1 MMKKRSGFSLGECT
15 ILVVVVGLL
24 ITILMPM
31 LGASRMR
38 MRAQTSAEKLMT
50 IGQAGMMYAND
61 NQGRLFSYSWRA
73 GENYTMPDGRVRSY
87 SSDVDAAAG
96 QNVEIL
102 MRRTGRVNGQFKI
115 LNNFGRLPH
124 RRFTHLVLMDY
135 MNQPFG
141 NDLFIDPND
150 GKQQV
155 WKDNPLNYGP
165 GSSVPYADGHPNQP
179 GYDDD
184 PNWAT
189 SSVAQRWAFGSSYQV
204 VPDAWQSD
212 GGTRYIPVEETP
224 HLFQRTGFGELNLSE
239 GRRLRSVLHNANKVW
254 MYEEFDR
261 DRTQHLYFGYDHA
274 KVEKLMFDG
283 SVNNWESGRA
293 APSVVIER
301 GYMPW
306 EQRYVPLDKFPAPV
320 GGLGDPT
327 QISQRWRW
335 TFGGIS
341 GVNYGAFSF
350 QD

>member
-1 MMKKRSGFSLGECT
+1 V
-15 ILVVVVGLL
+15 IVGLL
-24 ITILMPM
+24 IAILMPM

-61 NQGRLFSYSWRA
+61 NEGRLFSYTWRA
-73 GENYTMPDGRVRSY
+73 FEPYTMPDGRVRSY

-96 QNVEIL
+96 QNQEIL
-102 MRRTGRVNGQFKI
+102 QRRTGRVSGQFKI
-115 LNNFGRLPH
+115 QSTNARIPH

-135 MNQPFG
+135 LSQPFG
-141 NDLFIDPND
+141 SDLFIDPSD

-155 WKDNPLNYGP
+155 WTANPLDYGS
-165 GSSVPYADGHPNQP
+165 GSSVPYADGIPA

-184 PNWAT
+184 QNWAFT
-189 SSVAQRWAFGSSYQV
+189 SVRQRWAFGSSYQV
-204 VPDAWQSD
+204 VPDAWQPD
-212 GGTRYIPVEETP
+212 RGTRYIPVEDTP
-224 HLFQRTGFGELNLSE
+224 HLFLLSGSGELPLAD
-239 GRRLRSVLHNANKVW
+239 GRNLRSVLHNANKVW

-306 EQRYVPLDKFPAPV
+306 EQRYVPLDKFPLPV
-320 GGLGDPT
+320 GGLGDIT
-327 QISQRWRW
+327 DISQRWRW
-335 TFGGIS
+335 TFGGLS

>member
-24 ITILMPM
+24 IAILMPM
-31 LGASRMR
+31 LGASRMQ

-61 NQGRLFSYSWRA
+61 NEGRLFSYTWRA
-73 GENYTMPDGRVRSY
+73 GEVYTLPTGRQKIYSDDTGAADGQSQY
-87 SSDVDAAAG
+87 
-96 QNVEIL
+96 IL
-102 MRRTGRVNGQFKI
+102 MRNTGRVNGQYKI
-115 LNNFGRLPH
+115 QSNAFRIPH

-141 NDLFIDPND
+141 SDLFIDPSD

-155 WKDNPLNYGP
+155 WKDNPLDYGS
-165 GSSVPYADGHPNQP
+165 GSRVPYADGVPA
-179 GYDDD
+179 GYDTD
-184 PNWAT
+184 PNW
-189 SSVAQRWAFGSSYQV
+189 SINPVRQRWAFGSSYQV
-204 VPDAWQSD
+204 VPDAWQPD
-212 GGTRYIPVEETP
+212 RGNRYIPVQDTP
-224 HLFQRTGFGELNLSE
+224 HLFQLGGFGELNLSE

-306 EQRYVPLDKFPAPV
+306 EQKYVPLDRFPVPV
-320 GGLGDPT
+320 GGLGDDT
-327 QISQRWRW
+327 LLSQRWRW
-335 TFGGIS
+335 TFGGLS

>member
-1 MMKKRSGFSLGECT
+1 MKSTKKRRAFSHTETLAT
-15 ILVVVVGLL
+15 VVVVGLL
-24 ITILMPM
+24 VAILMPM

-61 NQGRLFSYSWRA
+61 NEGRLFSYTWRA
-73 GENYTMPDGRVRSY
+73 GEMYSLPDGRVKQPN
-87 SSDVDAAAG
+87 SDADGALY
-96 QNVEIL
+96 QNLEVL
-102 MRRTGRVNGQFKI
+102 QRRTGRIHGQGKI
-115 LNNFGRLPH
+115 FASIGTLPH
-124 RRFTHLVLMDY
+124 RRLAHLVLMDY

-141 NDLFIDPND
+141 SDLFIDPSD

-155 WKDNPLNYGP
+155 WKDHPLDYGP
-165 GSSVPYADGHPNQP
+165 ESSVPYANGIPP

-184 PNWAT
+184 SWTDTPY
-189 SSVAQRWAFGSSYQV
+189 VQRWAFASSYQV
-204 VPDAWQSD
+204 VPDAWQPD
-212 GGTRYIPVEETP
+212 RGPRYIPVHQSP
-224 HLFQRTGFGELNLSE
+224 HRLQATGNQIPLAE

-306 EQRYVPLDKFPAPV
+306 EQRYVPLDKFPLPV
-320 GGLGDPT
+320 GGLGDSAE
-327 QISQRWRW
+327 ISQRWRW
-335 TFGGIS
+335 TFGGLS